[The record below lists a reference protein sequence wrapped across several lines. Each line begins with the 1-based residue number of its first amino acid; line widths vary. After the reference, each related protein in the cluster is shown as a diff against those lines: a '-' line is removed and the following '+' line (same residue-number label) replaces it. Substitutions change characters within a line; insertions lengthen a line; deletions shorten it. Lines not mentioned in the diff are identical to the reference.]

1 MAVINESRV
10 HHRSYAKIDLDA
22 INNNFDNLK
31 ALVKPGVLCMA
42 IIKADAYSHGAVRI
56 AKELEPKADY
66 FGVAVAGEAVT
77 LRENGIK
84 KPILVLSYTLPYE
97 YHLLLR
103 YDITQTVST
112 FEEAKLISDIAVS
125 FGKTAKIHI
134 ALDTGM
140 SRIGFPANPESVH
153 TIKKITALPNITVE
167 GLFSHYVSADETD
180 KTEANKQTALFKNFL
195 AMLEQENVNIP
206 IKHICNSA
214 GIIDMPEHFDM
225 VRMGIALYGLYPSD
239 DVNKSKIKLTPSMEV
254 VSHIVHIH
262 TVPAGTGISYGHT
275 FVTDRET
282 KIATVGIGYADGYPR
297 SLSNTGR
304 VIINGHSA
312 PILGRVCMDLCMVD
326 VTDIPNVKVEDT
338 VIILGVDGDENITA
352 EELGEKSGSFNY
364 EIVCGF
370 KKRVARVYYKNGV
383 PIDE

>member
-1 MAVINESRV
+1 MAVTNESRV

-22 INNNFDNLK
+22 INSNFDNLK
-31 ALVKPGVLCMA
+31 ALLEPGVRCMA
-42 IIKADAYSHGAVRI
+42 IIKADAYSHGAERI
-56 AKELEPKADY
+56 AKELENKADY
-66 FGVAVAGEAVT
+66 FGVAVAQEAVT
-77 LRENGIK
+77 LRENGIT

-112 FEEAKLISDIAVS
+112 FEEAKLLSDIAVS

-134 ALDTGM
+134 GLDTGM
-140 SRIGFPANPESVH
+140 SRIGFPANGESVR
-153 TIKKITALPNITVE
+153 TIKRITELPNIFVE
-167 GLFSHYVSADETD
+167 GLFSHYVSADEAD
-180 KTEANKQTALFKNFL
+180 KTEAARQTDLFCDFVGKL
-195 AMLEQENVNIP
+195 AREGINIP

-214 GIIDMPEHFDM
+214 GIIDMASHFDM
-225 VRMGIALYGLYPSD
+225 VRMGIALYGMYPSE
-239 DVNKSKIKLTPSMEV
+239 DVDKNKVQLTPAMEV

-262 TVPAGTGISYGHT
+262 TVPAGTGVSYGHT
-275 FVTDRET
+275 FVTERET

-297 SLSNTGR
+297 SLSNRGH
-304 VIINGHSA
+304 VIINGHYA

-326 VTDIPNVKVEDT
+326 VTDVPNVKVEDT
-338 VIILGVDGDENITA
+338 VIILGCDGDKNISA
-352 EELGEKSGSFNY
+352 EELGETAGSFNY

-383 PIDE
+383 PLDE